1 MTIGVAK
8 TPSSISPTDRGQP
21 MSHFLHQARRGAAL
35 ALAVCLAVV
44 LSSCVSDNSA
54 SGSGENHTFT
64 YTAVGAPGSLDIW
77 TTYEGETSRVNAFE
91 WGSTLVEYDD
101 TADGCEQLA
110 PSDTLR
116 GNLAES
122 WEYSPDGKQLLITLR
137 PDVQSAAG
145 NTLSAED
152 VVWSLDRAAKQ
163 STIVA
168 FLLHSVAQFAE
179 KPFHAKDDLT
189 VAIDL
194 VRPTAMDMAI
204 FTWPQLAILD
214 TTEVR
219 KHATDADPLAK
230 EWLATN
236 VANFGPWQLDSFD
249 PGNEVVYVPNPNFW
263 NTEDRGNIDKLI
275 YRSVPDAATRLQ
287 LLESGAVDYAEKLD
301 FDQYQ
306 QVDGSDTT
314 TLYNCASP
322 NRDTLQLNEA
332 FEPFADPKVRQAI
345 SEAIDRDA
353 LVQGVYNGLASPAE
367 TGISGVYWKPGDDA
381 ERFTYDPEH
390 ARQLL
395 AESGHSD
402 LSFELMAS
410 PSRPGAHA
418 QSLAVQIQS
427 MLKKVGVTVKI
438 RMVPGATE
446 FSDDFFASKF
456 DAVIYT
462 EPPAVGDPFYS
473 ANLYNTS
480 ESFQNTFG
488 YHNAKYDRLAKQ
500 IQLTDPGPKRDAF
513 VNEISDLMVE
523 TVPQVYLTDSR
534 YLHAFSDKISGFQNN
549 PGGSLLIYR
558 MDKG

>member
-1 MTIGVAK
+1 MSFFSGKCRRGVA
-8 TPSSISPTDRGQP
+8 PV
-21 MSHFLHQARRGAAL
+21 LAACV
-35 ALAVCLAVV
+35 ALT
-44 LSSCVSDNSA
+44 LSACVSDNSGA
-54 SGSGENHTFT
+54 SSGGDHTFT

-101 TADGCEQLA
+101 TPDGCEQLA

-116 GNLAES
+116 GNLAEK
-122 WEYSPDGKQLLITLR
+122 WDYTANGKQLVITLR
-137 PDVQSAAG
+137 DGVESAAG
-145 NTLSAED
+145 NTLTADD

-163 STIVA
+163 STIVD
-168 FLLHSVAQFAE
+168 FLLHSVAQFQE
-179 KPFHAKDDLT
+179 KPFTARDDRT
-189 VAIDL
+189 VVVDL

-204 FTWPQLAILD
+204 FTWPQLSILD

-219 KHATDADPLAK
+219 QHATKEDPLAN
-230 EWLATN
+230 EWLATH

-249 PGNEVVYVPNPNFW
+249 AGNEVVYTENPNFW
-263 NTEDRGNIDKLI
+263 NTDGRGNIDKLV

-287 LLESGAVDYAEKLD
+287 LLESGSVDYAEKLD
-301 FDQYQ
+301 FDQYG
-306 QVDGSDTT
+306 QVDASDAT
-314 TLYNCASP
+314 TLENCASP

-332 FEPFADPKVRQAI
+332 FPPFADVRVRQAI
-345 SEAIDRDA
+345 SEAIDRNA
-353 LVQGVYNGLASPAE
+353 LVEGVYHGLATPAE
-367 TGISGVYWKPGDDA
+367 TGISSVYWQPGDDA
-381 ERFTYDPEH
+381 KRFTYDPEH
-390 ARQLL
+390 ARELL
-395 AESGHSD
+395 SDAGQSD

-488 YHNAKYDRLAKQ
+488 YHNAKYDALAKQ
-500 IQLTDPGPKRDAF
+500 IQLTDPGAERDAL
-513 VNEISDLMVE
+513 VGRISDLMVE
-523 TVPQVYLTDSR
+523 TMPQVYLTDSR
-534 YLHAFSDKISGFQNN
+534 YLHAFSDQVTGFENN

-558 MDKG
+558 MDKR

>member
-1 MTIGVAK
+1 
-8 TPSSISPTDRGQP
+8 
-21 MSHFLHQARRGAAL
+21 MSNSLKRLRRGIVPVLATSVVL
-35 ALAVCLAVV
+35 ALSA
-44 LSSCVSDNSA
+44 CVSDNSEPR
-54 SGSGENHTFT
+54 SESDHTFT

-101 TADGCEQLA
+101 TADGCDQLA

-122 WEYSPDGKQLLITLR
+122 WEYSEDGKQLLITLR
-137 PDVQSAAG
+137 DGVESAAG

-152 VVWSLDRAAKQ
+152 VVWTLNRSAKQ
-163 STIVA
+163 STIVD
-168 FLLHSVAQFAE
+168 FLLHSVAQFE
-179 KPFHAKDDLT
+179 DKPFRAEDEHT
-189 VAIDL
+189 VAVDL

-219 KHATDADPLAK
+219 KHADADDPLAN
-230 EWLATN
+230 EWLATH
-236 VANFGPWQLDSFD
+236 VANFGPWQLESFD
-249 PGNEVVYVPNPNFW
+249 PGNEVVYTPNPNFW
-263 NTEDRGNIDKLI
+263 NTEDRGNIDELV

-306 QVDGSDTT
+306 QVDSSDTT
-314 TLYNCASP
+314 TLENCASP
-322 NRDTLQLNEA
+322 NRDTLQLNQA
-332 FEPFADPKVRQAI
+332 FEPFADVRVRQAI
-345 SEAIDRDA
+345 SEAIDREA
-353 LVQGVYNGLASPAE
+353 LVEGVYNGLADPAQ
-367 TGISGVYWKPGDDA
+367 TGISSVYWQPGGDA
-381 ERFTYDPEH
+381 ERFTFDPDH
-390 ARQLL
+390 AKQLL
-395 AESGHSD
+395 AEAGYSD

-427 MLKKVGVTVKI
+427 MLKKIGVTVTI

-488 YHNAKYDRLAKQ
+488 YHNAEYDDLAKQ
-500 IQLTDPGPKRDAF
+500 IQVTEPGAERDALIG
-513 VNEISDLMVE
+513 EISDLMVE
-523 TVPQVYLTDSR
+523 TMPQVYLTNSR
-534 YLHAFSDKISGFQNN
+534 YLHAFSDQINGFENN

>member
-1 MTIGVAK
+1 M
-8 TPSSISPTDRGQP
+8 SSFSA
-21 MSHFLHQARRGAAL
+21 SVRRRLAL
-35 ALAVCLAVV
+35 ALAAGLAVS
-44 LSSCVSDNSA
+44 LTACVSDNSA
-54 SGSGENHTFT
+54 PKSAGGGHTFT

-101 TADGCEQLA
+101 TPDGCERLA
-110 PSDTLR
+110 PSDALR

-122 WEYSPDGKQLLITLR
+122 WEYSPDGKRLIITLR
-137 PDVQSAAG
+137 PDVESAAG
-145 NTLSAED
+145 NTLTADD
-152 VVWSLDRAAKQ
+152 VVWTLDRAAKQ
-163 STIVA
+163 STIVD
-168 FLLHSVAQFAE
+168 FLLHSVEQFAE
-179 KPFHAKDDLT
+179 DAFVAKDDQT
-189 VAIDL
+189 VVINL
-194 VRPTAMDMAI
+194 LRPTAMDMAI
-204 FTWPQLAILD
+204 FTWPQLSIQD

-219 KHATDADPLAK
+219 KHSTDQDPLAN
-230 EWLATN
+230 EWLATH

-249 PGNEVVYVPNPNFW
+249 PGNEVVYTPNPNFW
-263 NTEDRGNIDKLI
+263 NTEDRGNLDKLV

-306 QVDGSDTT
+306 QVDDADTT

-322 NRDTLQLNEA
+322 NRDTLQLNEGFA
-332 FEPFADPKVRQAI
+332 PFADPKVRQAI

-353 LVQGVYNGLASPAE
+353 LVEGVYNGLADPAQ
-367 TGISGVYWKPGDDA
+367 TGISSVYWEPGDDA
-381 ERFTYDPEH
+381 ERFTYDPDH
-390 ARQLL
+390 AEQLL
-395 AESGHSD
+395 ADAGYGD
-402 LSFELMAS
+402 LSFELVAS

-427 MLKKVGVTVKI
+427 MLKKVGVQVKI

-488 YHNAKYDRLAKQ
+488 YHNDEYDDLAKQ
-500 IQLTDPGPKRDAF
+500 IQLTEPGAERDDLVAR
-513 VNEISDLMVE
+513 ISDLMVE
-523 TVPQVYLTDSR
+523 TVPQAYLTNSR

-558 MDKG
+558 MNKG

>member
-1 MTIGVAK
+1 
-8 TPSSISPTDRGQP
+8 
-21 MSHFLHQARRGAAL
+21 MSHPLRRLRRGAAL
-35 ALAVCLAVV
+35 ALVACLAAA
-44 LSSCVSDNSA
+44 LSSCVADDSESSA
-54 SGSGENHTFT
+54 GGDHTFI

-122 WEYSPDGKQLLITLR
+122 WEYSPDDKQLIITLR
-137 PDVQSAAG
+137 PGVTSAAG
-145 NTLSAED
+145 NTLTAED
-152 VVWSLDRAAKQ
+152 VVWSLNRAAKQ
-163 STIVA
+163 STIVD
-168 FLLHSVAQFAE
+168 FLLHSVAQFAK
-179 KPFHAKDDLT
+179 KPFEARDDQT
-189 VAIDL
+189 VVINL
-194 VRPTAMDMAI
+194 LEPTALDMAI
-204 FTWPQLAILD
+204 FSWPQLSILD

-219 KHATDADPLAK
+219 KHATKADPLAG
-230 EWLATN
+230 EWLTTH

-249 PGNEVVYVPNPNFW
+249 PGNEVVYTPNPNFW
-263 NTEDRGNIDKLI
+263 NTDDRGDIDKLV

-306 QVDGSDTT
+306 QVDESDTT
-314 TLYNCASP
+314 TLHNCASP
-322 NRDTLQLNEA
+322 NRDTLQLNEV
-332 FEPFADPKVRQAI
+332 FGPFADPTVRQAI

-353 LVQGVYNGLASPAE
+353 LVKGVYNGLSTPAA
-367 TGISGVYWKPGDDA
+367 TGISSVYWQPGDDA
-381 ERFTYDPEH
+381 KRLTYDPEH
-390 ARQLL
+390 AKQLL
-395 AESGHSD
+395 ADAGHSD

-418 QSLAVQIQS
+418 QSLAVQIQN
-427 MLKKVGVTVKI
+427 MLKAIGVTVKI

-456 DAVIYT
+456 DAVVYT

-488 YHNAKYDRLAKQ
+488 YHNKKYDELAKQ
-500 IQLTDPGPKRDAF
+500 IQLTDPGPERDAL

-523 TVPQVYLTDSR
+523 TMPQVYLTDSR
-534 YLHAFSDKISGFQNN
+534 YLHAFSDRISGFQNN

-558 MDKG
+558 MDKS